1 MIDIKINK
9 KQGQTTYDYQLNT
22 QAKIVTIMG
31 LSGSGKTTFLRLL
44 SGLIKPDEG
53 HIEVKGKI
61 LFKDNKKINLKTR
74 ERNIGYVFQSEN
86 LFPHLNVEK
95 NLKLGLEKK
104 DYDKVDLWLSRLS
117 LIDKKTVKPENLS
130 GGEKQRIAI
139 IRALI
144 HSPDIL
150 LLDEA
155 FNSLDEENKRI
166 LYKEIKDLLRDFKGY
181 TVIVTHDKKEALKL
195 SEEIYYLNRGRLQL
209 VYSNL
214 IEGKVEEAKRD
225 SLVNLIKVNYK
236 SANINI
242 ASTRDNIKKG
252 DEVKLEIKASDTLII
267 SAGEKEEEGF
277 NYYIGRTEKTL
288 NENIYSVDLG
298 NFSLY
303 GKGHN
308 LYIGEEVKLKVSF
321 KDINIIL

>member
-9 KQGQTTYDYQLNT
+9 KQGQITYDYHLNT

-53 HIEVKGKI
+53 HIEVEGKI

-117 LIDKKTVKPENLS
+117 LIDKKTAKPENLS

-155 FNSLDEENKRI
+155 FNSLDEENKRT
-166 LYKEIKDLLRDFKGY
+166 LYKEMKDLLRDFKGY

-195 SEEIYYLNRGRLQL
+195 SEEIYHLNRGRLQL

-252 DEVKLEIKASDTLII
+252 DEVKLEIKASDALII

-277 NYYIGRTEKTL
+277 NYYTGRIEKTL
-288 NENIYSVDLG
+288 NKNIYSIDLG

-308 LYIGEEVKLKVSF
+308 LHIGEEVKLKVSF